1 MLIWPKKFF
10 RGWTGLLVLLAN
22 SWAFNFEEEHAVNV
36 DISMLQ
42 VFEDQ
47 LDPAFPDR
55 SSNPP
60 EILGYG
66 EISAT
71 FAIKEMP
78 GIAFKRMPP
87 FLQPGQVM
95 AYRKVLEQYHD
106 LLTRSCHIPVS
117 PYRVFDLTNRHHEHI
132 VYVAQPRLPRQSIG
146 NAILSSGNTRDM
158 KRMVSRVIRH
168 LLELRRFNMENM
180 PHLQV
185 AIDGQISNW
194 GFSGP
199 DADAGGSGA
208 GTTAVY
214 FDITT
219 PLFRID
225 GVEQLDTEIFLK
237 SCPSPLV
244 WLVRWQFLDEVV
256 DRYYDVRQV
265 LMDLVANFHKEGRA
279 DLIDPALGL
288 INEIIRDKEISKEVP
303 VLTREEIDRYYKN
316 DAFIWTVFLA
326 LRRLDR
332 FVKTRI
338 FSKRYNFILPGKI
351 SR

>member
-1 MLIWPKKFF
+1 M
-10 RGWTGLLVLLAN
+10 
-22 SWAFNFEEEHAVNV
+22 NV
-36 DISMLQ
+36 DISLLQ
-42 VFEDQ
+42 SFEDQ

-55 SSNPP
+55 SPNPP

-106 LLTRSCHIPVS
+106 LLTQSCHIPVS
-117 PYRVFDLTNRHHEHI
+117 PYRVFDLTNRHDEHI

-146 NAILSSGNTRDM
+146 NVILSSGNVTDM
-158 KRMVSRVIRH
+158 LQMVSCVMDH
-168 LLELRRFNMENM
+168 LLNLREFNIQNH
-180 PHLQV
+180 PHLQI

-194 GFSGP
+194 GFIHPES
-199 DADAGGSGA
+199 AGSVFGA
-208 GTTAVY
+208 GHGTWGGAGEGAGMAAVY

-225 GVEQLDTEIFLK
+225 GIEQLDTEIFLK

-256 DRYYDVRQV
+256 SRYYDVRLV
-265 LMDLVANFHKEGRA
+265 LMDLAANFYKEGRA
-279 DLIDPALGL
+279 DLIDPALTL
-288 INEIIRDKEISKEVP
+288 INEMIREKEIGEEVP

-326 LRRLDR
+326 LRRMDR

>member
-1 MLIWPKKFF
+1 
-10 RGWTGLLVLLAN
+10 
-22 SWAFNFEEEHAVNV
+22 
-36 DISMLQ
+36 MLQ
-42 VFEDQ
+42 AFEDQ

-55 SSNPP
+55 SPNPP

-106 LLTRSCHIPVS
+106 LLTRSCNIPVS
-117 PYRVFDLTNRHHEHI
+117 PYCVFDLTNRHDEHI

-146 NAILSSGNTRDM
+146 NAILSSGNARDM
-158 KRMVSRVIRH
+158 ECMVSRVIRH
-168 LLELRRFNMENM
+168 LLEIRRFNMKNM

-185 AIDGQISNW
+185 AIDAQISNW

-199 DADAGGSGA
+199 DVGGGEAGTGA
-208 GTTAVY
+208 GAGMTVVY

-256 DRYYDVRQV
+256 SRYYDVRLV
-265 LMDLVANFHKEGRA
+265 LMDLAANFYKEGRA

-288 INEIIRDKEISKEVP
+288 INEMLRENEISEEVP

-326 LRRLDR
+326 LRRMDR

>member
-1 MLIWPKKFF
+1 M
-10 RGWTGLLVLLAN
+10 
-22 SWAFNFEEEHAVNV
+22 SV
-36 DISMLQ
+36 DISALQ
-42 VFEDQ
+42 AFEDQ

-55 SSNPP
+55 SPAPP

-71 FAIKEMP
+71 FAIKEIP

-106 LLTRSCHIPVS
+106 LLTRSCNIPVS
-117 PYRVFDLTNRHHEHI
+117 PYRVFDLTNRHNEHI
-132 VYVAQPRLPRQSIG
+132 VYVAQPLLPRQSIG
-146 NAILSSGNTRDM
+146 NAMLSIGDVRDM
-158 KRMVSRVIRH
+158 ERMVRCVIRH
-168 LLELRRFNMENM
+168 LLDLRQFNMENK

-194 GFSGP
+194 SFSGP
-199 DADAGGSGA
+199 DVDGAEARAGA
-208 GTTAVY
+208 GITAVY

-256 DRYYDVRQV
+256 ERYYDIRQI
-265 LMDLVANFHKEGRA
+265 LTDLVANFHKEGRA
-279 DLIDPALGL
+279 DLIDPALDL
-288 INEIIRDKEISKEVP
+288 INEVIPEKGISDEIPALK
-303 VLTREEIDRYYKN
+303 REEIDRYYKN

-326 LRRLDR
+326 LRRMDR

>member
-1 MLIWPKKFF
+1 M
-10 RGWTGLLVLLAN
+10 
-22 SWAFNFEEEHAVNV
+22 NV
-36 DISMLQ
+36 DISALQ
-42 VFEDQ
+42 AFEDQ

-55 SSNPP
+55 SPVPP

-117 PYRVFDLTNRHHEHI
+117 PYRVFDLTNRHDEHI
-132 VYVAQPRLPRQSIG
+132 VYVAQPRLSRQSIG
-146 NAILSSGNTRDM
+146 NAILSSGNARDM
-158 KRMVSRVIRH
+158 ERMVSRVIRH
-168 LLELRRFNMENM
+168 LFELRRFNMENM

-199 DADAGGSGA
+199 DVDGGGVGTETGA
-208 GTTAVY
+208 GMTVVY

-219 PLFRID
+219 PLFRVD

-244 WLVRWQFLDEVV
+244 WLVRWRFLDEVV
-256 DRYYDVRQV
+256 SRYYDVRLV
-265 LMDLVANFHKEGRA
+265 LTDLAANFYKEGRA

-288 INEIIRDKEISKEVP
+288 INEMIRKKEISEEIP

-326 LRRLDR
+326 LRRMDR